1 MLSTSSEDNEDEPLY
16 STVEAAQCTGFSTRQ
31 LGYWAQ
37 QGLIVPVQPSY
48 GRGSKRRYALNDLVQ
63 LHFVRRLKQKNWS
76 TQRIREA
83 MATLR
88 GVMRDPNPL
97 KNAIIVEE
105 PGVFIA
111 LFKTQQG
118 RQVLVEALNAGGQQV
133 LEIVLETLTEET
145 RLELA
150 QLK

>member
-1 MLSTSSEDNEDEPLY
+1 MPQY
-16 STVEAAQCTGFSTRQ
+16 STVEAARCTGFSTRQ

-37 QGLIVPVQPSY
+37 QGLVSPVQPSR
-48 GRGSKRRYALNDLVQ
+48 GRGSQRKYALNDLVE
-63 LHFVRRLKQKNWS
+63 LRFVRRLKQKRWS
-76 TQRIREA
+76 TQKIREA
-83 MATLR
+83 MGTLR

-97 KNAIIVEE
+97 KNAIIIEE
-105 PGVFIA
+105 PGVFVA

-118 RQVLVEALNAGGQQV
+118 RQVLVEALEAGGQQV
-133 LEIVLETLTEET
+133 MEIVLETLTEET

>member
-1 MLSTSSEDNEDEPLY
+1 MLSDAPAEEALPRY
-16 STVEAAQCTGFSTRQ
+16 STAEAARCTGFSSRQ

-37 QGLIVPVQPSY
+37 QGLVLPSQRAR
-48 GRGSKRRYALNDLVQ
+48 GRGSSSKYSLEDLVQ
-63 LHFVRRLKQKNWS
+63 LRFIRRLKQKRWS
-76 TQRIREA
+76 TQKVREA
-83 MATLR
+83 METLR

-97 KNAIIVEE
+97 KNAIIIEQ

-111 LFKTQQG
+111 LFKTHQG

-145 RLELA
+145 RDELA
-150 QLK
+150 QMK